1 MKGNSM
7 SAEANVGVVGL
18 AAMGGSLARNLAHHG
33 NKVAV
38 FNRTYAR
45 TEKLM
50 NEHGG
55 EGEFYPAKTLEEF
68 VDSLVKPRT
77 AIIMVKAGE
86 PTDAMINAL
95 ADLMEPGDIIVDAG
109 NAYFPDTI
117 RREKEISARGLH
129 FVGCGVSGGE
139 EGALLGP
146 SMMPGGSEE
155 SWKTLKPIFES
166 IAAKAEGEPCVTHI
180 GLNGAGHFV
189 KMVHNGIEYSDM
201 QLIAESYDLM
211 RRGLGMTPAEIGD
224 VFEEWNKTELDSYL
238 IEITAEVLHQVD
250 KKTGK
255 PLVDLIVDH
264 AGMKGTGTWTVQTA
278 LSLAVPVTGIAEAV
292 FARGLSSEADL
303 REEAQKQGFAG
314 PDGKLNLNDDEKK
327 AFIED
332 IRQALYASKI
342 VAYAQGFN
350 EITTAAKEYGWDID
364 LAAVARIWRGGCIIR
379 AKFLNRISEAF
390 ESGEANVSLLFAPY
404 FKNAI
409 ENAEKSR
416 PPSTVCRPRRSP
428 RRCPTST
435 ACVPSVCR
443 PPSSRAS
450 ATTSAPTPTSAWT
463 SRARS
468 TPCGPS
474 RAGKRSKPDLFLAS
488 VSGRICQRSCDVF
501 HCKTSGICILLSC
514 DIAVPLH

>member
-1 MKGNSM
+1 M

-50 NEHGG
+50 NEHGT
-55 EGEFYPAKTLEEF
+55 EGEFFPAKTLEEF
-68 VDSLVKPRT
+68 VDSLTKPRT
-77 AIIMVKAGE
+77 AIIMVKAGK
-86 PTDAMINAL
+86 PTDAMIDAL

-255 PLVDLIVDH
+255 PLVDVIVDH

-314 PDGKLNLNDDEKK
+314 PSGELNLNDEEKK

-350 EITTAAKEYGWDID
+350 EITTAAEEYGWDID

-379 AKFLNRISEAF
+379 AKFLNRISERSNPA
-390 ESGEANVSLLFAPY
+390 
-404 FKNAI
+404 
-409 ENAEKSR
+409 R
-416 PPSTVCRPRRSP
+416 PTCRCCSPVLQERHRKRREVLAQRGRPGRHQRSADPGVRLVPVVLRRSAFP
-428 RRCPTST
+428 
-435 ACVPSVCR
+435 
-443 PPSSRAS
+443 AS
-450 ATTSAPTPTSAWT
+450 ARSPHPGP
-463 SRARS
+463 ARLLRR
-468 TPCGPS
+468 PHLPARGP
-474 RAGKRSKPDLFLAS
+474 AGRVPHPVGRTWPRGDRSLISLQQKS
-488 VSGRICQRSCDVF
+488 KS
-501 HCKTSGICILLSC
+501 
-514 DIAVPLH
+514 

>member
-390 ESGEANVSLLFAPY
+390 ESDEANVSLLFAPY

-409 ENAEKSR
+409 ENAEKSWR
-416 PPSTVCRPRRSP
+416 NVV
-428 RRCPTST
+428 
-435 ACVPSVCR
+435 AQAAVNGL
-443 PPSSRAS
+443 
-450 ATTSAPTPTSAWT
+450 PTPAFAS
-463 SRARS
+463 SLS
-468 TPCGPS
+468 YFDGL
-474 RAGKRSKPDLFLAS
+474 RSKRLPAALIQGQRDYFGAHTYQRVDQPGAFHTLWAEP
-488 VSGRICQRSCDVF
+488 GREEIE
-501 HCKTSGICILLSC
+501 
-514 DIAVPLH
+514 A

>member
-1 MKGNSM
+1 M
-7 SAEANVGVVGL
+7 AEATANIGVIGL
-18 AAMGGSLARNLAHHG
+18 AAMGSNLARNLAHHG
-33 NKVAV
+33 NTVAL
-38 FNRTYAR
+38 FNRHYSR

-50 NEHGG
+50 NEHGA
-55 EGEFYPAKTLEEF
+55 EGNFVPAETLKEFAA
-68 VDSLVKPRT
+68 SLKRPRT
-77 AIIMVKAGE
+77 AIIMVKAGA
-86 PTDAMINAL
+86 PTDATIEQL
-95 ADLMEPGDIIVDAG
+95 EEVFEPGDIIVDGG
-109 NAYFPDTI
+109 NSFFKDTI
-117 RREKEISARGLH
+117 KREKEVRAKGFH

-139 EGALLGP
+139 EGALNGP
-146 SMMPGGSEE
+146 SLMPGGTAE
-155 SWKTLKPIFES
+155 SWKTLGPILES
-166 IAAKAEGEPCVTHI
+166 IAAKVNGEPCVTHI
-180 GLNGAGHFV
+180 GTDGAGHFV

-409 ENAEKSR
+409 ENAEKSWR
-416 PPSTVCRPRRSP
+416 NV
-428 RRCPTST
+428 
-435 ACVPSVCR
+435 AAQAAVNGL
-443 PPSSRAS
+443 
-450 ATTSAPTPTSAWT
+450 PTPAFAS
-463 SRARS
+463 SLS
-468 TPCGPS
+468 YFDGL
-474 RAGKRSKPDLFLAS
+474 RSKRLPAALIQGQRDYFGAHTYQRVDQPGAFHTLWAEP
-488 VSGRICQRSCDVF
+488 GREEIE
-501 HCKTSGICILLSC
+501 
-514 DIAVPLH
+514 A